1 MSKSFVAILLLI
13 VLTSACNQPVNV
25 TTQPVEEIQFA
36 QPMASATP
44 TALFL
49 IPTETPLVVTATLAV
64 ASSGVSCAAPVP
76 RVAIGDKVLVRV
88 EDWDKLKLRS
98 DPSVSPNNIV
108 MDLDQYSQLK
118 ILDGPV
124 CVRSAETGYSYY
136 FWKAVVIPSG
146 ETGWIAEGDTTHY
159 FIERY

>member
-1 MSKSFVAILLLI
+1 MSKSFVAIFLLI
-13 VLTSACNQPVNV
+13 VLTSACNQSVSV
-25 TTQPVEEIQFA
+25 TTLPTEEIQFT

-49 IPTETPLVVTATLAV
+49 VPTETPLVVTATMAV
-64 ASSGVSCAAPVP
+64 ASSATSCAAPVS

-124 CVRSAETGYSYY
+124 CVRSVETGYSYY

-146 ETGWIAEGDTTHY
+146 ETGWVAEGDYTHY
-159 FIERY
+159 FIEKY